1 MRKLLVANR
10 GEIAVRVIAS
20 AALQDL
26 STVAVYTADDRACA
40 HVDRA
45 DEAFPLPGTG
55 AAGYLDIDAVIAA
68 AVTAGADAIHPG
80 YGFLA
85 ENADFARRCAEREV
99 VFVGPPPQ
107 ALEAFGDKSRARAI
121 AASLG
126 IPVPRGTG
134 GPATLDEVRRFLD
147 GLGPGGAVMVKAVAG
162 GGGRGMAPVR
172 SAGGLAAAYKRCAAE
187 ARAAFGSAA
196 LYAEELLEGARHV
209 EVQVAGDAAGTV
221 LALGDRDCSVQRRRQ
236 KLIEIAPAP
245 WLDDDVRAALHAAA
259 TALIAAVPYRGLATV
274 EFLVRGRDITF
285 LEVNPRIQVEHTVTE
300 EVTGLDLVALALR
313 LADGGPLAGVGD
325 GGAAGLAGE
334 PSSRGFAVQAR
345 VNAETVA
352 PDGSVLAGAGRLDRF
367 LPPGGRGVRVDT
379 HGYPGYQVSPR
390 YDSLLAKVI
399 ASGATLDEALAR
411 LRRALGEFDVHGVP
425 VNRDLLLALTADPAL
440 RAGLI
445 DTGYLDAHL
454 PILVSSALVSS
465 ALAGVAH
472 ASSSA
477 PEAGAPEAGTL
488 GDGPGQSVALRASM
502 PGVVVQVLAEAGAEL
517 AAGAEVIVF
526 EAMKMHH
533 VVVADRP
540 CVIREVSVAVGDLVD
555 AGQPVAYAEPSGAAG
570 GTAQGAA
577 SADPDHIRDDLRE
590 ALRRHRYTLDEGR
603 PQVVERRHAHGR
615 RTARE
620 NIADLV
626 DQGSF
631 VEYGGL
637 TVAAQRSTRPVQD
650 LIERTPADG
659 VVLGTATAGGV
670 PVAVMSYDYTVLAGT
685 QGRMGHAKTDR
696 FLRLAERSRLPV
708 IVFGEGGGGRGV
720 DTDGPATSGLDCQTF
735 WHISRLVGQVPLIGV
750 VSGFCFAGNAA
761 LIGACDVIIATSGSS
776 LGMGGP
782 AMIEGGGLGVY
793 APEEVGPMDVQT
805 ANGMVDILVPDERA
819 AVAAAQAAL
828 SLLAGQR
835 VPGTAADQRVQRHL
849 VPENRLRAYDV
860 RPVID
865 TLLDEGSGLELLR
878 DYGRAMLTVLGRLD
892 GRPVGVL
899 ASNPLHLGGA
909 IDAEGADKATRFLR
923 LCEARGLPVVSLCD
937 TPGFMVGPQA
947 ERQGTVRRFGAM
959 FAAAAALSVPQ
970 VTVVLRKA
978 YGLGAMAVAGG
989 YLRASVLTVAWP
1001 TGEFGPMGLEGM
1013 VRLGHRKELDALPDS
1028 VERERRFADRVAQL
1042 YERGK
1047 ALNAASLFEI
1057 DDVIDP
1063 ADTRSVIAAALSHA
1077 RALPARP
1084 LLREQLA
1091 GADPVG
1097 VVVGDGGDDQLVRL
1111 GGVPQPLQLVGD
1123 LRCRAGELGVDAVGD
1138 QGAVGVSPRVA
1149 AGLRGRGELDG
1160 ALGGAD
1166 AAHPRPVAGGELAGP
1181 RLGIGDHHVGRYA
1194 DVGAGEFARVL
1205 ERGAVALHRLNHGGR
1220 ADVVVR
1226 GEPQAAL
1233 AGHLGAFPAAA
1244 AKDPHLQ
1251 RRALAR
1257 HHVRLLAVR
1266 GAVAARDQREHVTD
1280 LLGVVLRL
1288 RVRQLEQVPL
1298 QREPGRLQQG
1308 RGGEPGR
1315 DQQPVRGAAVHR
1327 GAATAGTSA
1336 AGASAAGTRRCL
1348 RPARAAHGA
1357 AKAEVEAPRVGRVEQ
1372 AELLDDRQ
1380 RGAVPHLH
1388 RAGTEPYRRRGG
1400 RGQGEH
1406 HGRGRA
1412 RDARVEVV
1420 LGDPVAGVAERLGL
1434 PRQVHAVAQ
1443 RLRRV

>member
-1 MRKLLVANR
+1 VRKLLVANR
-10 GEIAVRVIAS
+10 GEIAVRIIAS
-20 AALQDL
+20 AALEGL
-26 STVAVYTADDRACA
+26 ATVAVYTADDRACA
-40 HVDRA
+40 HVGRA
-45 DEAFPLPGTG
+45 DEAVALPGTG
-55 AAGYLDIDAVIAA
+55 AAGYLDTDAVIAA
-68 AVTAGADAIHPG
+68 AVTAGADAVHPG

-99 VFVGPPPQ
+99 VFAGPPPQ

-134 GPATLDEVRRFLD
+134 GPATLDEVRSLLD

-172 SAGGLAAAYKRCAAE
+172 GPDGLAAAYGRCAAE
-187 ARAAFGSAA
+187 ALAAFGSAA
-196 LYAEELLEGARHV
+196 LYAEELIEGARHV
-209 EVQVAGDAAGTV
+209 EVQVAADAAGAV

-245 WLDDDVRAALHAAA
+245 WLDDDVRARLHAAA
-259 TALIAAVPYRGLATV
+259 AALIAAVPYRGLATV

-313 LADGGPLAGVGD
+313 LADGVPLAG
-325 GGAAGLAGE
+325 AGLAGTGL
-334 PSSRGFAVQAR
+334 PGGPASRGFAVQAR
-345 VNAETVA
+345 LNAETVT
-352 PDGSVLAGAGRLDRF
+352 PDGAVLAGTGRLDRF

-399 ASGATLDEALAR
+399 ASGATLEEALAR
-411 LRRALGEFDVHGVP
+411 LRRALREFDLHGVP
-425 VNRDLLLALTADPAL
+425 VNRDLLLAITADPAL
-440 RAGLI
+440 REGLI

-454 PILVSSALVSS
+454 A
-465 ALAGVAH
+465 ALAPA
-472 ASSSA
+472 AESTLPDA
-477 PEAGAPEAGTL
+477 PGL
-488 GDGPGQSVALRASM
+488 VALRASM
-502 PGVVVQVLAEAGAEL
+502 TGVIVEVLTEAGAEI

-540 CVIREVSVAVGDLVD
+540 CVIREITVAVGDLVE
-555 AGQPVAYAEPSGAAG
+555 AGQAVAYADRSASAGDAAER
-570 GTAQGAA
+570 AA

-590 ALRRHRYTLDEGR
+590 AIGRHRCTLDEGR
-603 PQVVERRHAHGR
+603 PQVTERRHAQGR

-626 DQGSF
+626 DPGSF
-631 VEYGGL
+631 VEYGAL
-637 TVAAQRSTRPVQD
+637 AVAAQRSTRPLPE
-650 LIERTPADG
+650 LIERTPGDG

-761 LIGACDVIIATSGSS
+761 LIGACDVIIATTGSS

-805 ANGMVDILVPDERA
+805 ANGMVDILVADERA
-819 AVAAAQAAL
+819 AVAAAKSAL

-835 VPGTAADQRVQRHL
+835 IPGRAADQRVQRHL
-849 VPENRLRAYDV
+849 VPENRLRAYDI

-865 TLLDEGSGLELLR
+865 TLLDEGSGLELSPEH
-878 DYGRAMLTVLGRLD
+878 GRAMLTVLGRLD

-909 IDAEGADKATRFLR
+909 IDADGADKATRFLR
-923 LCEARGLPVVSLCD
+923 LCDARGLPVVSLCD
-937 TPGFMVGPQA
+937 TPGFMVGPDS

-1001 TGEFGPMGLEGM
+1001 TGEFGGMGLEGM
-1013 VRLGHRKELDALPDS
+1013 VRLGHRKELDAIADPD
-1028 VERERRFADRVAQL
+1028 ERERRFADRVARL

-1063 ADTRSVIAAALSHA
+1063 AGTRSVIAAALTHA
-1077 RALPARP
+1077 T
-1084 LLREQLA
+1084 
-1091 GADPVG
+1091 
-1097 VVVGDGGDDQLVRL
+1097 
-1111 GGVPQPLQLVGD
+1111 
-1123 LRCRAGELGVDAVGD
+1123 
-1138 QGAVGVSPRVA
+1138 
-1149 AGLRGRGELDG
+1149 
-1160 ALGGAD
+1160 
-1166 AAHPRPVAGGELAGP
+1166 
-1181 RLGIGDHHVGRYA
+1181 GII
-1194 DVGAGEFARVL
+1194 
-1205 ERGAVALHRLNHGGR
+1205 
-1220 ADVVVR
+1220 
-1226 GEPQAAL
+1226 
-1233 AGHLGAFPAAA
+1233 
-1244 AKDPHLQ
+1244 
-1251 RRALAR
+1251 
-1257 HHVRLLAVR
+1257 
-1266 GAVAARDQREHVTD
+1266 
-1280 LLGVVLRL
+1280 
-1288 RVRQLEQVPL
+1288 
-1298 QREPGRLQQG
+1298 
-1308 RGGEPGR
+1308 
-1315 DQQPVRGAAVHR
+1315 
-1327 GAATAGTSA
+1327 
-1336 AGASAAGTRRCL
+1336 
-1348 RPARAAHGA
+1348 
-1357 AKAEVEAPRVGRVEQ
+1357 
-1372 AELLDDRQ
+1372 
-1380 RGAVPHLH
+1380 
-1388 RAGTEPYRRRGG
+1388 
-1400 RGQGEH
+1400 
-1406 HGRGRA
+1406 
-1412 RDARVEVV
+1412 
-1420 LGDPVAGVAERLGL
+1420 
-1434 PRQVHAVAQ
+1434 
-1443 RLRRV
+1443 

>member
-20 AALQDL
+20 AALEGL
-26 STVAVYTADDRACA
+26 STVAVYTADDRGCA
-40 HVDRA
+40 HVGRA
-45 DEAFPLPGTG
+45 DEAVALPGTG

-68 AVTAGADAIHPG
+68 AVTAGADAVHPG

-99 VFVGPPPQ
+99 VFAGPPPQ

-121 AASLG
+121 AAGLG

-134 GPATLDEVRRFLD
+134 GPATLDEVRRFLK

-172 SAGGLAAAYKRCAAE
+172 GADGLAAAYERCAAE
-187 ARAAFGSAA
+187 ALAAFGSAA
-196 LYAEELLEGARHV
+196 LYAEELIEGARHV
-209 EVQVAGDAAGTV
+209 EVQVAADAAGTV

-245 WLDDDVRAALHAAA
+245 WLGDGTRARLHAAA

-274 EFLVRGRDITF
+274 EFLVRGDDITF

-313 LADGGPLAGVGD
+313 LADGVPLAKA
-325 GGAAGLAGE
+325 GGGIGAGAGLTGQ

-345 VNAETVA
+345 LNAETVT
-352 PDGSVLAGAGRLDRF
+352 PDGAVLAGTGRLDRF

-411 LRRALGEFDVHGVP
+411 LRRALAEFDVHGVP

-454 PILVSSALVSS
+454 P
-465 ALAGVAH
+465 ALAGATRAGSAP
-472 ASSSA
+472 ASSDV
-477 PEAGAPEAGTL
+477 GAPEAPAAETTIPDAAGL
-488 GDGPGQSVALRASM
+488 VALRASM
-502 PGVVVQVLAEAGAEL
+502 PGVVVDVLTEAGDEV

-540 CVIREVSVAVGDLVD
+540 GVIRAVTVAAGDLVE
-555 AGQPVAYAEPSGAAG
+555 AGQAVAYADPSGAAG
-570 GTAQGAA
+570 DAA
-577 SADPDHIRDDLRE
+577 ERAVRADPDHIRDDLRE
-590 ALRRHRYTLDEGR
+590 AIGRHRYTLDEGR
-603 PQVVERRHAHGR
+603 AQVTERRHAQGR

-626 DQGSF
+626 DEGSF

-637 TVAAQRSTRPVQD
+637 TVAAQRSTRPLQE
-650 LIERTPADG
+650 LIERTPGDG

-761 LIGACDVIIATSGSS
+761 LIGACDVIIATSWSS

-805 ANGMVDILVPDERA
+805 ANGVVDILAGDERA
-819 AVAAAQAAL
+819 AVAAARAAL
-828 SLLAGQR
+828 SLLAGRR
-835 VPGTAADQRVQRHL
+835 VPGPAADQRVHRHL

-865 TLLDEGSGLELLR
+865 TLLDEGSGLELRR
-878 DYGRAMLTVLGRLD
+878 DFGRGMLTVLGRVD

-899 ASNPLHLGGA
+899 ANNPLHLGGA
-909 IDAEGADKATRFLR
+909 IDADGADKATRFLR
-923 LCEARGLPVVSLCD
+923 LCDARGLPVVSLCD
-937 TPGFMVGPQA
+937 TPGFMVGPES
-947 ERQGTVRRFGAM
+947 ERQGTVRRFGDM
-959 FAAAAALSVPQ
+959 FAAAAALSPPQ

-978 YGLGAMAVAGG
+978 YGLGAMAMAGG

-1001 TGEFGPMGLEGM
+1001 TGEFGGMGLEGM
-1013 VRLGHRKELDALPDS
+1013 VRLGHRKELEAIADPA
-1028 VERERRFADRVAQL
+1028 ERERRFADRVAQL

-1047 ALNAASLFEI
+1047 ALNAASNFEI
-1057 DDVIDP
+1057 DDVLDP
-1063 ADTRSVIAAALSHA
+1063 ADTRSVIAAALTHT
-1077 RALPARP
+1077 
-1084 LLREQLA
+1084 
-1091 GADPVG
+1091 
-1097 VVVGDGGDDQLVRL
+1097 
-1111 GGVPQPLQLVGD
+1111 
-1123 LRCRAGELGVDAVGD
+1123 
-1138 QGAVGVSPRVA
+1138 
-1149 AGLRGRGELDG
+1149 
-1160 ALGGAD
+1160 
-1166 AAHPRPVAGGELAGP
+1166 AGP
-1181 RLGIGDHHVGRYA
+1181 SH
-1194 DVGAGEFARVL
+1194 
-1205 ERGAVALHRLNHGGR
+1205 
-1220 ADVVVR
+1220 
-1226 GEPQAAL
+1226 P
-1233 AGHLGAFPAAA
+1233 
-1244 AKDPHLQ
+1244 
-1251 RRALAR
+1251 
-1257 HHVRLLAVR
+1257 
-1266 GAVAARDQREHVTD
+1266 
-1280 LLGVVLRL
+1280 
-1288 RVRQLEQVPL
+1288 
-1298 QREPGRLQQG
+1298 
-1308 RGGEPGR
+1308 
-1315 DQQPVRGAAVHR
+1315 
-1327 GAATAGTSA
+1327 
-1336 AGASAAGTRRCL
+1336 
-1348 RPARAAHGA
+1348 
-1357 AKAEVEAPRVGRVEQ
+1357 
-1372 AELLDDRQ
+1372 
-1380 RGAVPHLH
+1380 
-1388 RAGTEPYRRRGG
+1388 
-1400 RGQGEH
+1400 
-1406 HGRGRA
+1406 
-1412 RDARVEVV
+1412 
-1420 LGDPVAGVAERLGL
+1420 
-1434 PRQVHAVAQ
+1434 
-1443 RLRRV
+1443 

>member
-1 MRKLLVANR
+1 VRKLLVANR
-10 GEIAVRVIAS
+10 GEIAVRIIAS
-20 AALQDL
+20 AALEGL
-26 STVAVYTADDRACA
+26 STVAVYTADDRGCA

-55 AAGYLDIDAVIAA
+55 AAGYLDIDAVVAA

-99 VFVGPPPQ
+99 VFAGPPPQ
-107 ALEAFGDKSRARAI
+107 ALEAFGDKSRARAL
-121 AASLG
+121 AARLG
-126 IPVPRGTG
+126 IAVPRGTG

-162 GGGRGMAPVR
+162 GGGRGIAPVR
-172 SAGGLAAAYKRCAAE
+172 SADALAPAYERCAAE

-196 LYAEELLEGARHV
+196 LYAEELIEGARHV
-209 EVQVAGDAAGTV
+209 EVQVAADAAGTV

-245 WLDDDVRAALHAAA
+245 WLDDDVRARLHGAA
-259 TALIAAVPYRGLATV
+259 TALIAAVPYRGLATA

-313 LADGGPLAGVGD
+313 LADGVSLAG
-325 GGAAGLAGE
+325 AGLKGAGSSPE
-334 PSSRGFAVQAR
+334 PPSRGFAVQAR
-345 VNAETVA
+345 LNAETVT
-352 PDGSVLAGAGRLDRF
+352 PDGSVLAGTGRLDRF

-411 LRRALGEFDVHGVP
+411 LRRALGEFDVDGVP

-440 RAGLI
+440 REGLV

-454 PILVSSALVSS
+454 PVLASAALASA
-465 ALAGVAH
+465 ALAG
-472 ASSSA
+472 A
-477 PEAGAPEAGTL
+477 PEAGAPEAGAPEAGAPEADASVAEASVAATL
-488 GDGPGQSVALRASM
+488 ADRHGQGVALRAPM
-502 PGVVVQVLAEAGAEL
+502 PGVVVQVLAEAGAEV

-540 CVIREVSVAVGDLVD
+540 CVIRAVTVAVGDLVD

-570 GTAQGAA
+570 GEAEGAA
-577 SADPDHIRDDLRE
+577 RADPDHIRDDLRE
-590 ALRRHRYTLDEGR
+590 TIGRHRYTLDEGR
-603 PQVVERRHAHGR
+603 PQVTMSRHAQGR

-626 DQGSF
+626 DAGSF

-637 TVAAQRSTRPVQD
+637 TVAAQRSTRTLPD
-650 LIERTPADG
+650 LIERTPGDG

-696 FLRLAERSRLPV
+696 FLRVAERGRLPV

-793 APEEVGPMDVQT
+793 APEDVGPMDVQT
-805 ANGMVDILVPDERA
+805 ANGVVDILVTDERA

-828 SLLAGQR
+828 SLLAGRR
-835 VPGTAADQRVQRHL
+835 VPGPAADQRVQRHL
-849 VPENRLRAYDV
+849 VPGNRLRAYNV

-865 TLLDEGSGLELLR
+865 TLLDEGSGLELR
-878 DYGRAMLTVLGRLD
+878 PDYGRGMLTVLGRVD

-899 ASNPLHLGGA
+899 ANNPLHLGGA
-909 IDAEGADKATRFLR
+909 IDADGADKATRFLR
-923 LCEARGLPVVSLCD
+923 LCDARGLPVVSLCD
-937 TPGFMVGPQA
+937 TPGFMVGPES
-947 ERQGTVRRFGAM
+947 ERQGTVRRFGDM
-959 FAAAAALSVPQ
+959 FAAAAALSTPQ

-978 YGLGAMAVAGG
+978 YGLGAMAMAGG

-1001 TGEFGPMGLEGM
+1001 TGEFGGMGLEGM
-1013 VRLGHRKELDALPDS
+1013 VRLGHRKELEAIADPAM
-1028 VERERRFADRVAQL
+1028 RERRFAERVAQL

-1057 DDVIDP
+1057 DDVLDP
-1063 ADTRSVIAAALSHA
+1063 AETRSVIAAALSHA
-1077 RALPARP
+1077 
-1084 LLREQLA
+1084 
-1091 GADPVG
+1091 VG
-1097 VVVGDGGDDQLVRL
+1097 
-1111 GGVPQPLQLVGD
+1111 P
-1123 LRCRAGELGVDAVGD
+1123 
-1138 QGAVGVSPRVA
+1138 
-1149 AGLRGRGELDG
+1149 GR
-1160 ALGGAD
+1160 
-1166 AAHPRPVAGGELAGP
+1166 PRP
-1181 RLGIGDHHVGRYA
+1181 
-1194 DVGAGEFARVL
+1194 
-1205 ERGAVALHRLNHGGR
+1205 
-1220 ADVVVR
+1220 
-1226 GEPQAAL
+1226 
-1233 AGHLGAFPAAA
+1233 
-1244 AKDPHLQ
+1244 
-1251 RRALAR
+1251 
-1257 HHVRLLAVR
+1257 
-1266 GAVAARDQREHVTD
+1266 
-1280 LLGVVLRL
+1280 
-1288 RVRQLEQVPL
+1288 
-1298 QREPGRLQQG
+1298 
-1308 RGGEPGR
+1308 
-1315 DQQPVRGAAVHR
+1315 
-1327 GAATAGTSA
+1327 SA
-1336 AGASAAGTRRCL
+1336 
-1348 RPARAAHGA
+1348 
-1357 AKAEVEAPRVGRVEQ
+1357 
-1372 AELLDDRQ
+1372 
-1380 RGAVPHLH
+1380 
-1388 RAGTEPYRRRGG
+1388 
-1400 RGQGEH
+1400 
-1406 HGRGRA
+1406 
-1412 RDARVEVV
+1412 
-1420 LGDPVAGVAERLGL
+1420 
-1434 PRQVHAVAQ
+1434 
-1443 RLRRV
+1443 

>member
-1 MRKLLVANR
+1 MRKLLIANR
-10 GEIAVRVIAS
+10 GEIAVRIIAS
-20 AALQDL
+20 AALEGL

-55 AAGYLDIDAVIAA
+55 AAGYLDIAAVIAA

-85 ENADFARRCAEREV
+85 ENADFARRCAERGV
-99 VFVGPPPQ
+99 VFAGPPPQ

-121 AASLG
+121 AASMG

-172 SAGGLAAAYKRCAAE
+172 GVAGLAAAYERCAAE

-196 LYAEELLEGARHV
+196 LYAEELIEGARHV
-209 EVQVAGDAAGTV
+209 EVQVAADAAGTV

-245 WLDDDVRAALHAAA
+245 WLDDDVRAGLHAAA

-313 LADGGPLAGVGD
+313 LADGISLAKVGFSP
-325 GGAAGLAGE
+325 E
-334 PSSRGFAVQAR
+334 PSVRGFAVQAR
-345 VNAETVA
+345 INAETVA
-352 PDGSVLAGAGRLDRF
+352 PDGSVLAGTGRLDRF

-440 RAGLI
+440 REGLI

-454 PILVSSALVSS
+454 PALAGPALAGPVLAGT
-465 ALAGVAH
+465 ALAGVTP
-472 ASSSA
+472 SPSSA
-477 PEAGAPEAGTL
+477 PEAEAPEGGTPEAGTRPA
-488 GDGPGQSVALRASM
+488 GDGQAVALRASM
-502 PGVVVQVLAEAGAEL
+502 PGVVVQVLAEAGAEVS
-517 AAGAEVIVF
+517 AGAEVIVF

-540 CVIREVSVAVGDLVD
+540 CVIRAVTVAVGDLID

-570 GTAQGAA
+570 GAAEGAA

-590 ALRRHRYTLDEGR
+590 AIDRHRSTLDEGR
-603 PQVVERRHAHGR
+603 PQVTERRHAHGR

-637 TVAAQRSTRPVQD
+637 TVAAQRSTRPVQE

-735 WHISRLVGQVPLIGV
+735 WHISRLVGQVPLVGV

-805 ANGMVDILVPDERA
+805 ANGMVDILVADERA

-828 SLLAGQR
+828 SLLAGQPI
-835 VPGTAADQRVQRHL
+835 PGTAADQRVQRHL

-865 TLLDEGSGLELLR
+865 TLLDAGSGLELSR
-878 DYGRAMLTVLGRLD
+878 DYGRAMLTVLGRVD

-923 LCEARGLPVVSLCD
+923 LCDARGLPVVSLCD
-937 TPGFMVGPQA
+937 TPGFMVGPES
-947 ERQGTVRRFGAM
+947 ERRGTVRRFGAM

-1013 VRLGHRKELDALPDS
+1013 VRLGHRKELDALPDPAM
-1028 VERERRFADRVAQL
+1028 RERRFAERVAQL

-1077 RALPARP
+1077 AGPGRLPAGP
-1084 LLREQLA
+1084 LLREQLV

-1111 GGVPQPLQLVGD
+1111 GGVTQPLQLVGD
-1123 LRCRAGELGVDAVGD
+1123 LPWRAGELGVDAVGD
-1138 QGAVGVSPRVA
+1138 QGAVGVGPRVA
-1149 AGLRGRGELDG
+1149 AGLLGRGELDG
-1160 ALGGAD
+1160 AVGSAD
-1166 AAHPRPVAGGELAGP
+1166 AAHPRSVAGGELAGP
-1181 RLGIGDHHVGRYA
+1181 RLGTGDDHVGRHA
-1194 DVGAGEFARVL
+1194 DVGAVEFARVL

-1288 RVRQLEQVPL
+1288 RVRELEQGLL

-1315 DQQPVRGAAVHR
+1315 DQQPVRGPAVHH
-1327 GAATAGTSA
+1327 GASAAGASAARTSA
-1336 AGASAAGTRRCL
+1336 AGASAARTSAAGTRRRL
-1348 RPARAAHGA
+1348 RLAGTADGA
-1357 AKAEVEAPRVGRVEQ
+1357 SEAKVEAPRVGRVEQ
-1372 AELLDDRQ
+1372 AELLDDR
-1380 RGAVPHLH
+1380 
-1388 RAGTEPYRRRGG
+1388 
-1400 RGQGEH
+1400 
-1406 HGRGRA
+1406 
-1412 RDARVEVV
+1412 
-1420 LGDPVAGVAERLGL
+1420 
-1434 PRQVHAVAQ
+1434 
-1443 RLRRV
+1443 

>member
-1 MRKLLVANR
+1 VRKLLIANR
-10 GEIAVRVIAS
+10 GEIAVRIIAS
-20 AALQDL
+20 AALEGL
-26 STVAVYTADDRACA
+26 STVAVYTADDRGCA
-40 HVDRA
+40 HVGRA
-45 DEAFPLPGTG
+45 DEAVALPGTG
-55 AAGYLDIDAVIAA
+55 AAGYLDIDAVVAA
-68 AVTAGADAIHPG
+68 AVTAGADAVHPG

-99 VFVGPPPQ
+99 VFAGPPPQ

-134 GPATLDEVRRFLD
+134 GPATLDEVRSFLE
-147 GLGPGGAVMVKAVAG
+147 GLGPGGAVMIKAVAG

-172 SAGGLAAAYKRCAAE
+172 GPDGLAAAYERCAAE
-187 ARAAFGSAA
+187 ALAAFGSAA
-196 LYAEELLEGARHV
+196 LYAEELIEGARHV
-209 EVQVAGDAAGTV
+209 EVQVAADAAGTV

-245 WLDDDVRAALHAAA
+245 WLGDDTRARLHAAA

-274 EFLVRGRDITF
+274 EFLVRGDDITF

-313 LADGGPLAGVGD
+313 LADGVSLAR
-325 GGAAGLAGE
+325 AGLNGE

-345 VNAETVA
+345 LNTETVT
-352 PDGSVLAGAGRLDRF
+352 PDGAVLAGAGRLDRF

-411 LRRALGEFDVHGVP
+411 LRRALGEFDVAGVP
-425 VNRDLLLALTADPAL
+425 VNRDLLLAIAADPAL

-454 PILVSSALVSS
+454 PALTP
-465 ALAGVAH
+465 AAETTLTD
-472 ASSSA
+472 A
-477 PEAGAPEAGTL
+477 PGL
-488 GDGPGQSVALRASM
+488 VALRASM
-502 PGVVVQVLAEAGAEL
+502 PGVVVDVLTEAGAEV

-540 CVIREVSVAVGDLVD
+540 CVIREVTVAAGDLVE
-555 AGQPVAYAEPSGAAG
+555 AGQAVAYADPSGAAG
-570 GTAQGAA
+570 DAA
-577 SADPDHIRDDLRE
+577 ERAVRADPDHIRDDLRE
-590 ALRRHRYTLDEGR
+590 ALGRHRYTLDEGR
-603 PQVVERRHAHGR
+603 PQVTMRRHAQGR

-626 DQGSF
+626 DEGSF

-637 TVAAQRSTRPVQD
+637 TVAAQRSTRPLQE
-650 LIERTPADG
+650 LIERTPGDG

-805 ANGMVDILVPDERA
+805 ANGVVDVLVGDERA
-819 AVAAAQAAL
+819 AVAAARAAL
-828 SLLAGQR
+828 SLLAGRR
-835 VPGTAADQRVQRHL
+835 VAGPAADQRVHRHL

-865 TLLDEGSGLELLR
+865 TLLDEGSGLELRR
-878 DYGRAMLTVLGRLD
+878 DFGRGILTVLGRVD

-899 ASNPLHLGGA
+899 ANNPLHLGGA
-909 IDAEGADKATRFLR
+909 IDADGADKATRFLR
-923 LCEARGLPVVSLCD
+923 LCDARGLPVVSLCD
-937 TPGFMVGPQA
+937 TPGFMVGPES
-947 ERQGTVRRFGAM
+947 EREGTVRRFGDM
-959 FAAAAALSVPQ
+959 FAAAAALSPPQ

-978 YGLGAMAVAGG
+978 YGLGAMAMAGG

-1001 TGEFGPMGLEGM
+1001 TGEFGGMGLEGM
-1013 VRLGHRKELDALPDS
+1013 VRLGHRKELEAIADPAL
-1028 VERERRFADRVAQL
+1028 RERRFADRVAQL

-1063 ADTRSVIAAALSHA
+1063 ADTRSVIAAALTHA
-1077 RALPARP
+1077 T
-1084 LLREQLA
+1084 
-1091 GADPVG
+1091 DPG
-1097 VVVGDGGDDQLVRL
+1097 
-1111 GGVPQPLQLVGD
+1111 
-1123 LRCRAGELGVDAVGD
+1123 
-1138 QGAVGVSPRVA
+1138 
-1149 AGLRGRGELDG
+1149 
-1160 ALGGAD
+1160 
-1166 AAHPRPVAGGELAGP
+1166 
-1181 RLGIGDHHVGRYA
+1181 
-1194 DVGAGEFARVL
+1194 
-1205 ERGAVALHRLNHGGR
+1205 
-1220 ADVVVR
+1220 
-1226 GEPQAAL
+1226 
-1233 AGHLGAFPAAA
+1233 
-1244 AKDPHLQ
+1244 
-1251 RRALAR
+1251 
-1257 HHVRLLAVR
+1257 
-1266 GAVAARDQREHVTD
+1266 
-1280 LLGVVLRL
+1280 
-1288 RVRQLEQVPL
+1288 
-1298 QREPGRLQQG
+1298 
-1308 RGGEPGR
+1308 
-1315 DQQPVRGAAVHR
+1315 
-1327 GAATAGTSA
+1327 
-1336 AGASAAGTRRCL
+1336 
-1348 RPARAAHGA
+1348 
-1357 AKAEVEAPRVGRVEQ
+1357 
-1372 AELLDDRQ
+1372 
-1380 RGAVPHLH
+1380 
-1388 RAGTEPYRRRGG
+1388 
-1400 RGQGEH
+1400 
-1406 HGRGRA
+1406 
-1412 RDARVEVV
+1412 
-1420 LGDPVAGVAERLGL
+1420 
-1434 PRQVHAVAQ
+1434 
-1443 RLRRV
+1443 